1 MNKEDYNKFYIQGSD
16 HYLIPKDVFDE
27 LFDEME
33 NWKEAKELKM
43 KDKLEP
49 NMYVRTKWG
58 YICKIINI
66 NDFREPSMKYGVEAS
81 YLKDIMFIGDDDI
94 SKASHNIINLIEV
107 GDYVN
112 GSKVIDISVIGKDKE
127 KWVWVEQMEDSDNKY
142 GDDYVGY
149 NNDQIKSIVTKE
161 QFESMEY
168 RLEEE

>member
-1 MNKEDYNKFYIQGSD
+1 
-16 HYLIPKDVFDE
+16 
-27 LFDEME
+27 
-33 NWKEAKELKM
+33 M

-94 SKASHNIINLIEV
+94 LKTSHNIIDIVQV

-112 GSKVIDISVIGKDKE
+112 GYEVTSKDQFLGFGNHD
-127 KWVWVEQMEDSDNKY
+127 WYMLDNE
-142 GDDYVGY
+142 
-149 NNDQIKSIVTKE
+149 IKSIVTKE
-161 QFESMEY
+161 QMEQMAY
-168 RLEEE
+168 KVGD